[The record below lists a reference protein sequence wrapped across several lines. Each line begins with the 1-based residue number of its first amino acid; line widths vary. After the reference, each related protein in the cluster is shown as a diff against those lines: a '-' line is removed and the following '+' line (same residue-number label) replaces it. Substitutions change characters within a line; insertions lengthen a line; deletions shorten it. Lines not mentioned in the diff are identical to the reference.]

1 MLCSVPLRTAAPT
14 LPCQPPA
21 ALTACALGCSAAVR
35 AACCRLV
42 LLATDRTQQLG
53 RHCCPAVQHCAV
65 RSGLLPASAAQRARA
80 APPLRRRTRRSLS
93 ALPPLTAYCRHW
105 ALRTC
110 RHEPLIFRRLSRVAL
125 HEICHMFGLRHC
137 IFFKCLMNGT
147 NCLQEN
153 DLRPPHLCPICLHK
167 LQLCIGFDLVV
178 RFQELRCPCFVL
190 SSQPLLL
197 HVLIDSLVCVRVCM
211 WHRNAIARAGCSSAT
226 SASRTKS
233 DGWIIAST
241 I

>member
-1 MLCSVPLRTAAPT
+1 M
-14 LPCQPPA
+14 
-21 ALTACALGCSAAVR
+21 
-35 AACCRLV
+35 
-42 LLATDRTQQLG
+42 
-53 RHCCPAVQHCAV
+53 QHCAV

-197 HVLIDSLVCVRVCM
+197 HVLMDSLVCVRVWLCAVFE
-211 WHRNAIARAGCSSAT
+211 WFACCGCPSLRRLGTGPPAT
-226 SASRTKS
+226 GPQRSHYAPSRTAVARHAMRQS
-233 DGWIIAST
+233 ARDPAALRVQSR
-241 I
+241 